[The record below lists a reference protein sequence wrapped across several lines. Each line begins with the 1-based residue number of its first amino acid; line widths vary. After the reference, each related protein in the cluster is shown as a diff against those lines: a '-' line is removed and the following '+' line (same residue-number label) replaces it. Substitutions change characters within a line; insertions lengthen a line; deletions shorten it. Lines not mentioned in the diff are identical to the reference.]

1 MYVFSKTILLTEN
14 RNKIETFSLNWPKK
28 LLASEGKVIIKHF

>member
-28 LLASEGKVIIKHF
+28 LASEGKVIIKHF